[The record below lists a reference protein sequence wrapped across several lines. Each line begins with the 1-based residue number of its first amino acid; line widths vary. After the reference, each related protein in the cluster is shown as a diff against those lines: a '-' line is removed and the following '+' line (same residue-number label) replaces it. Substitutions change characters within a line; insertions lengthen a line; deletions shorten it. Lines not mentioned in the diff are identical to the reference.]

1 MTTTPEETPAIPAE
15 LAAELEQQLRDL
27 LALRRLSIDLLFA
40 VKRGEYDRGLGLR
53 DRVSK
58 DAHDTLRL
66 TGGLT
71 VSAPSGDA
79 LRRRTR
85 AAPRSR
91 RAPAPDDEREV

>member
-1 MTTTPEETPAIPAE
+1 MTMPPTPEIPPD
-15 LAAELEQQLRDL
+15 LAAEVEQQLRDL

-40 VKRGEYDRGLGLR
+40 VKRGAYDRDRVLR
-53 DRVSK
+53 DRVST
-58 DAHDTLRL
+58 DAHDTLKL

-71 VSAPSGDA
+71 VSAPRGDA

-91 RAPAPDDEREV
+91 RASVPDADREV